1 MGSSMMTNVPMQ
13 DAMNRNNDERK
24 SGEGHM
30 ETLYFLCDF
39 SVNLK
44 NSKK

>member
-13 DAMNRNNDERK
+13 DAMNRSNNERK
-24 SGEGHM
+24 SGEGHT
-30 ETLYFLCDF
+30 ETLYFLRDF